1 MTAAKKA
8 TAAEPK
14 RLPTEIPAALLLQST
29 GGLDLLLSY
38 QQELLQTTSVHAV
51 VVVEKSRRI
60 GYTWAIAAD
69 AVLTAAAEKRSGGM
83 DVLYIGYNLDM
94 AREFIDTAGAWSRL
108 FDRACSACA
117 EEISDD
123 GSDDGIKAFRI
134 TFASGHEIV
143 ALASRP
149 RSLRGRQGYV
159 IIDEAAFHDDLD
171 ELLKAAMALLIWG
184 GKVAVIST
192 HNGTT
197 HPFNQLVE
205 ACRAGKK
212 PYAVLRV
219 TLDDA
224 LKDGLYKR
232 ICLVKGEDWSQ
243 DKEDAW
249 AAGIYASYGDAA
261 DEELRVI
268 PKNKGGIWLPR
279 DLVVARM
286 AEDIPV
292 LRWEVEPGFVDLPD
306 YARRAV
312 ALGWCEAELRP
323 LLNRLDPTRMSVYG
337 HDYARL
343 RDASVGWPAQIM
355 RDLAVRTAFVFE
367 LRNVP
372 DEEQKLIVRY
382 VLDRMPRFV
391 RGAIDAGGNGAS
403 LAERMRQL
411 FGPDRI
417 EEVKFSTEWYR
428 VNMPPFKAALE
439 GASMVLAKDAD
450 ILVDFGQL
458 EMRDGVAQLKRTQA
472 RTTGTDGNR
481 RHGDAAIAAVLCHYA
496 SRLPQQDYGYTP
508 APSAEIAL
516 RHGLLGSDRPDW
528 LIDNDD
534 DDAAP
539 LPRFLS
545 ARRTGGY

>member
-1 MTAAKKA
+1 MKPRP
-8 TAAEPK
+8 AAEDFG
-14 RLPTEIPAALLLQST
+14 RLPAEIPSLGHN
-29 GGLDLLLSY
+29 GGPPMDLLLAY
-38 QQELLQTTSVHAV
+38 QKHLLETTALFPV

-69 AVLTAAAEKRSGGM
+69 AVLTSAAGKAAKGM
-83 DVLYIGYNLDM
+83 DTLYIGYNLDM
-94 AREFIDTAGAWSRL
+94 AREFIDTCGAWARL
-108 FDRACSACA
+108 FDKACSAMS
-117 EEISDD
+117 EELFDD

-134 TFASGHEIV
+134 SFASGFEIV

-192 HNGTT
+192 HNGTA
-197 HPFNQLVE
+197 HPFNQLID

-212 PYAVLRV
+212 PYPVLRV
-219 TLDDA
+219 TFDDA
-224 LKDGLYKR
+224 LKDGLFRR
-232 ICLVKGEDWSQ
+232 ICLVKGDDWSQ
-243 DKEDAW
+243 EAEDAW

-268 PKNKGGIWLPR
+268 PKNKGGTWLPR

-286 AEDIPV
+286 SAEIPV
-292 LRWEVEPGFVDLPD
+292 LRWECEPGFVDLPD
-306 YARRAV
+306 YARTAV
-312 ALGWCEAELRP
+312 ALAWCEEHLKP
-323 LLNRLDPTRMSVYG
+323 LLDRLDPTRQSVYG

-355 RDLAVRTAFVFE
+355 SDLTLRTAFVFE

-382 VLDRMPRFV
+382 VLDRMPRLV
-391 RGAIDAGGNGAS
+391 KAAIDAGGNGAS

-411 FGPDRI
+411 FGPDRV

-439 GASMVLAKDAD
+439 GAAMLLAKDAD
-450 ILVDFGQL
+450 ILVDFGQF
-458 EMRDGVAQLKRTQA
+458 EMRDGVAQLKRHQA
-472 RTTGTDGNR
+472 RTTGTDGYK
-481 RHGDAAIAAVLCHYA
+481 RHGDAGIAAVLAHYA
-496 SRLPQQDYGYTP
+496 SRLPAQSYGYEP
-508 APSAEIAL
+508 ARSAEANR
-516 RHGLLGSDRPDW
+516 RHDMPDFT
-528 LIDNDD
+528 DD
-534 DDAAP
+534 DDRGQGFGA
-539 LPRFLS
+539 
-545 ARRTGGY
+545 GGY